1 MDTEVRRL
9 RAAAQRLA
17 QGKPPSQVRYPET
30 FRRAAVRVA
39 RRHVGPGAS
48 VTRLARALGVSE
60 PTLTKWL
67 RTPPVPALRP
77 VTVTPPPAT
86 GEDVARPPVLITPS
100 GVRVEGL
107 DRASLVAVLQALR

>member
-1 MDTEVRRL
+1 
-9 RAAAQRLA
+9 
-17 QGKPPSQVRYPET
+17 
-30 FRRAAVRVA
+30 
-39 RRHVGPGAS
+39 
-48 VTRLARALGVSE
+48 
-60 PTLTKWL
+60 
-67 RTPPVPALRP
+67 VPALRP